1 MALWPCVR
9 FENVGFRYPSRDD
22 VAVLSGFTLKVEPN
36 ATVALV
42 GPRWAHQSHRHI
54 YMYI

>member
-1 MALWPCVR
+1 MWRCVR

-22 VAVLSGFTLKVEPN
+22 VAVLEGFTLKVEPN